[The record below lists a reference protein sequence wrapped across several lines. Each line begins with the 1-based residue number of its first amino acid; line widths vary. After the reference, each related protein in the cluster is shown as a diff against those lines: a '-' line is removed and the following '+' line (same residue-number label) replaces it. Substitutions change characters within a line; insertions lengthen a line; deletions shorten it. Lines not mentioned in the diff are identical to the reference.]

1 MIGARVDLEA
11 LFQVLS
17 RVGQVAGVN
26 QCDAVVVVL
35 FGRTER
41 HSGLLEAAVAHGD
54 VEVGALGDVAFR
66 AGGGLLKEVARFLQ
80 LSGVEQ
86 PHGRLEGR
94 HLLRSVVG
102 GRAN

>member
-1 MIGARVDLEA
+1 
-11 LFQVLS
+11 
-17 RVGQVAGVN
+17 
-26 QCDAVVVVL
+26 
-35 FGRTER
+35 
-41 HSGLLEAAVAHGD
+41 
-54 VEVGALGDVAFR
+54 LGDVAFR